1 MQSLWRTCWAPP
13 SGAIMWAETATSGRR
28 QVLAVP
34 IPSMEAKQ
42 VLASMGAQAV
52 QAERRGRELYLRP
65 TTNPAGRWTNPAGR
79 REQRRASTAGIP
91 PRRTTRPG
99 EAERRGREAGGGVR
113 AVGDG
118 RTACHFEDGGDGRMA
133 TEGEGLRRQ
142 EVRRSPAGGVD
153 EAAAAGGGTLGGC
166 VGRVVFVE
174 GTGGVEAGSGGKNSQ
189 YTNPVL

>member
-1 MQSLWRTCWAPP
+1 
-13 SGAIMWAETATSGRR
+13 
-28 QVLAVP
+28 
-34 IPSMEAKQ
+34 MEAKQ

-65 TTNPAGRWTNPAGR
+65 TTNPAGRWTNPAGLWTNPAGRWTNPAGR

-174 GTGGVEAGSGGKNSQ
+174 GTGGVEAGSGGKNSSGIR
-189 YTNPVL
+189 L

>member
-1 MQSLWRTCWAPP
+1 
-13 SGAIMWAETATSGRR
+13 
-28 QVLAVP
+28 
-34 IPSMEAKQ
+34 MEAKQ

-65 TTNPAGRWTNPAGR
+65 TTNPAGRWTNPAGLWTNPAGRWTNPAGLWTNPAGRWTNPAGR

-133 TEGEGLRRQ
+133 TEGEGLRGQ

-153 EAAAAGGGTLGGC
+153 EAAAGGGTLGGC

-174 GTGGVEAGSGGKNSQ
+174 GTGGVEAGSGGKNSSGIR
-189 YTNPVL
+189 L